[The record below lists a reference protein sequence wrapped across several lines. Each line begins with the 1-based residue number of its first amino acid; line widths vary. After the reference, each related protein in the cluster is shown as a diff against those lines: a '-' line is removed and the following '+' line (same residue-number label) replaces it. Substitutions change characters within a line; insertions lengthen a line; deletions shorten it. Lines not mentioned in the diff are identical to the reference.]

1 MKKPQEMQTMRRKV
15 ISDNKPVQE
24 AAKSASNTLS
34 GLNDISTKLDD
45 AQAASELIAQT
56 VEEKSNEIVG
66 AIDNVESAVSD
77 TTAGSELIAET
88 VEIGNNINKEIGES
102 LGSKLDKLTSL
113 LEQKIQTAGIQQ
125 TGTSLAVVE
134 SAIPVKVVEDDT
146 AEFVGP
152 LLPAPEAVNNDPD
165 ADFFPAP
172 QPVEPKRESP
182 EEKQKKEAFNLKL
195 SQALDKLTKTVD
207 FGFKKSISITD
218 KISSM
223 LFKYTVSAAI
233 EAAKMVALIMA
244 VVIGIDLLMV
254 HFKYWSDKFSKAW
267 DLFSTDFKTFSSE
280 TGTWGPL
287 LQSIFESID
296 EIKKFWEA
304 GDWGGLTVAIVEGL
318 GKVLYNLGELIQL
331 GMAKLSA
338 AILRVIPGMK
348 DTADEVEGRA
358 LENFQNSTGA
368 SLNKED
374 QEKVANYQDKRMNGD
389 LGPIAE
395 GLDKI
400 ANWKTRASNWIRG
413 VDNKE
418 ALTTDEERAAEEE
431 KLKQLSPEERKN
443 ALMKANEARAAMIRF
458 EKYADSADMSKDSTV
473 KSVEAAYEDLKK
485 RMDDPDLN
493 NSPAVK
499 KELAAR
505 FSKID
510 ATYQELKKNQPNAKP
525 ETSAKSP
532 EAKQVQV
539 IEKNKAQQA
548 PVQQASPSI
557 NNTNNVIKKNTVV
570 HNMTPVTSTTAPGVF
585 GATGVN

>member
-1 MKKPQEMQTMRRKV
+1 M
-15 ISDNKPVQE
+15 
-24 AAKSASNTLS
+24 
-34 GLNDISTKLDD
+34 
-45 AQAASELIAQT
+45 
-56 VEEKSNEIVG
+56 
-66 AIDNVESAVSD
+66 
-77 TTAGSELIAET
+77 
-88 VEIGNNINKEIGES
+88 
-102 LGSKLDKLTSL
+102 
-113 LEQKIQTAGIQQ
+113 
-125 TGTSLAVVE
+125 
-134 SAIPVKVVEDDT
+134 
-146 AEFVGP
+146 
-152 LLPAPEAVNNDPD
+152 
-165 ADFFPAP
+165 
-172 QPVEPKRESP
+172 
-182 EEKQKKEAFNLKL
+182 
-195 SQALDKLTKTVD
+195 
-207 FGFKKSISITD
+207 
-218 KISSM
+218 
-223 LFKYTVSAAI
+223 
-233 EAAKMVALIMA
+233 
-244 VVIGIDLLMV
+244 
-254 HFKYWSDKFSKAW
+254 
-267 DLFSTDFKTFSSE
+267 FSTDFKTFSSE

-473 KSVEAAYEDLKK
+473 KSVESAYEDLKK

>member
-15 ISDNKPVQE
+15 ISDNKPTQE

-56 VEEKSNEIVG
+56 VEEKSNEIIG

-125 TGTSLAVVE
+125 TGTSLATVE

-146 AEFVGP
+146 AESVGP

-165 ADFFPAP
+165 ADFFPTP
-172 QPVEPKRESP
+172 QPVEPKQESP

-195 SQALDKLTKTVD
+195 SQALDKLTKTVG
-207 FGFKKSISITD
+207 FGFKKSISISD

-233 EAAKMVALIMA
+233 EAAKMTAMILA
-244 VVIGIDLLMV
+244 VVVGIDLLMV
-254 HFKYWSDKFSKAW
+254 HFKYWSDKFSQAW
-267 DLFSTDFKTFSSE
+267 DLFSTDFTKFSSE

-287 LQSIFESID
+287 LQSIFGSID
-296 EIKKFWEA
+296 KIKKLWEA
-304 GDWGGLTVAIVEGL
+304 GDWGGLTAAIVEGL

-358 LENFQNSTGA
+358 LENFQNTTNA
-368 SLNKED
+368 SLSKED
-374 QEKVANYQDKRMNGD
+374 QEKVANYQYKRMNGD
-389 LGPIAE
+389 LGPISE

-413 VDNKE
+413 IDNKE
-418 ALTTDEERAAEEE
+418 ALTTDEERAEEEE
-431 KLKQLSPEERKN
+431 KLKQLSPEEAKI
-443 ALMKANEARAAMIRF
+443 ALMKANEARAAMNRF
-458 EKYADSADMSKDSTV
+458 DEYANSADMSKDSTV

-525 ETSAKSP
+525 QTSAKSP

>member
-134 SAIPVKVVEDDT
+134 NAIPVKVVEDDT
-146 AEFVGP
+146 AESVGP

-165 ADFFPAP
+165 ADFFPTP
-172 QPVEPKRESP
+172 QPIEPKQESP
-182 EEKQKKEAFNLKL
+182 EEKQKRDAFNLKL

-267 DLFSTDFKTFSSE
+267 DLFSTDFTKFSSE

-287 LQSIFESID
+287 LQSIFDSID

-358 LENFQNSTGA
+358 LENFQNTTNA
-368 SLNKED
+368 SLSKED
-374 QEKVANYQDKRMNGD
+374 QEKVANYQYKRMNDD
-389 LGPIAE
+389 LGPIAK

-418 ALTTDEERAAEEE
+418 ALTTDEERAEEEE
-431 KLKQLSPEERKN
+431 KLKQLSPEEAKI
-443 ALMKANEARAAMIRF
+443 ALMKANEARAAMNRF
-458 EKYADSADMSKDSTV
+458 EQYADSADMSKDSTV
-473 KSVEAAYEDLKK
+473 KSVESAYEDLKK

>member
-1 MKKPQEMQTMRRKV
+1 MPELTRSNPSFALVNLTLDAVALCNEGANSRADILLTKRKESQ
-15 ISDNKPVQE
+15 IMPTFD
-24 AAKSASNTLS
+24 
-34 GLNDISTKLDD
+34 
-45 AQAASELIAQT
+45 ELLKELT
-56 VEEKSNEIVG
+56 P
-66 AIDNVESAVSD
+66 ESAD
-77 TTAGSELIAET
+77 
-88 VEIGNNINKEIGES
+88 
-102 LGSKLDKLTSL
+102 
-113 LEQKIQTAGIQQ
+113 
-125 TGTSLAVVE
+125 VV
-134 SAIPVKVVEDDT
+134 
-146 AEFVGP
+146 
-152 LLPAPEAVNNDPD
+152 
-165 ADFFPAP
+165 
-172 QPVEPKRESP
+172 
-182 EEKQKKEAFNLKL
+182 
-195 SQALDKLTKTVD
+195 TKH
-207 FGFKKSISITD
+207 I
-218 KISSM
+218 
-223 LFKYTVSAAI
+223 AAI
-233 EAAKMVALIMA
+233 EAAKMTAMILA
-244 VVIGIDLLMV
+244 VVVGIDLLMV
-254 HFKYWSDKFSKAW
+254 HFKYWSDKFSQAW
-267 DLFSTDFKTFSSE
+267 DLFSTDFTKFSSE

-287 LQSIFESID
+287 LQSIFGSID
-296 EIKKFWEA
+296 KIKKLWEA
-304 GDWGGLTVAIVEGL
+304 GDWGGLTAAIVEGL
-318 GKVLYNLGELIQL
+318 GKVLFNLGELIQL

-358 LENFQNSTGA
+358 LENFQNTTNA

-374 QEKVANYQDKRMNGD
+374 QEKVANYQYKRMNGE
-389 LGPIAE
+389 LGPIAK

-418 ALTTDEERAAEEE
+418 ALTTDEERADEEE
-431 KLKQLSPEERKN
+431 KLKQLSPEEAKI
-443 ALMKANEARAAMIRF
+443 ALMKANEARAAMNRF
-458 EKYADSADMSKDSTV
+458 DEYANSADMSKDSTV
-473 KSVEAAYEDLKK
+473 KSVESAYEDLKK

-557 NNTNNVIKKNTVV
+557 NNTNNVVKKNTVV

-585 GATGVN
+585 DATGVN

>member
-15 ISDNKPVQE
+15 ISDNKPTQE

-56 VEEKSNEIVG
+56 VEEKSNEIIG

-125 TGTSLAVVE
+125 TGTSLATVE

-146 AEFVGP
+146 AESVGP

-165 ADFFPAP
+165 ADFFPTP

-207 FGFKKSISITD
+207 FGFKKSISISD

-233 EAAKMVALIMA
+233 EAAKMTAMILA
-244 VVIGIDLLMV
+244 VVVGIDLLMV
-254 HFKYWSDKFSKAW
+254 HFKYWSDKFSQAW
-267 DLFSTDFKTFSSE
+267 DLFSTNFTKFSSE

-287 LQSIFESID
+287 LQSIFGSID
-296 EIKKFWEA
+296 KIKKLWEA

-318 GKVLYNLGELIQL
+318 GKVLFNLGELIQL

-358 LENFQNSTGA
+358 LENFQNTTNA
-368 SLNKED
+368 SLSKED
-374 QEKVANYQDKRMNGD
+374 QEKVANYQYKRMNDD
-389 LGPIAE
+389 LGPIAK

-418 ALTTDEERAAEEE
+418 ALTTDEERAEEEE
-431 KLKQLSPEERKN
+431 KLKQLSPEEAKI
-443 ALMKANEARAAMIRF
+443 ALMKANEARAAMNRF
-458 EKYADSADMSKDSTV
+458 DEYANSADMSKDSTV

-525 ETSAKSP
+525 QTSAKSP

-548 PVQQASPSI
+548 PIQQASPSI

-585 GATGVN
+585 DATGVN

>member
-56 VEEKSNEIVG
+56 VEEKSNEIIG

-318 GKVLYNLGELIQL
+318 GSVLYNLGELIQL

-374 QEKVANYQDKRMNGD
+374 QEKVANYQDKRMNDD
-389 LGPIAE
+389 LGPIAK

-473 KSVEAAYEDLKK
+473 KSIEAAHEDLKK
-485 RMDDPDLN
+485 RMNDPDLN

-499 KELAAR
+499 KELASR
-505 FSKID
+505 FAKID
-510 ATYQELKKNQPNAKP
+510 ATYQELKKNQPEAKP

-539 IEKNKAQQA
+539 IEKNKAKQA